1 MKWLLVFS
9 LALPVFGQ
17 ESAVFPRFSILAGKY
32 KADFATDVRVDPEG
46 TNVSLE
52 RDLGLDDSKRAND
65 YAVRWRP
72 LARHELAGSYVAF
85 DRGGFRSTDLPI
97 MFNGRLYP
105 AHVNATTVF
114 NTKKWEATY
123 TYWAAQSP
131 RGGFGLTIGASGISV
146 DASLVAYN
154 PAQSVSISE
163 SASTSVPVALAG
175 AQARF
180 ALTDRLIGEVS
191 AAALPHV
198 KIDVYSG
205 RATNA
210 TARLELR
217 ASRAIGIGVAYNYF
231 KIDGTVSDPSFSGRL
246 SLKSSGVETFV
257 RVGF

>member
-1 MKWLLVFS
+1 MKWLLIVS
-9 LALPVFGQ
+9 LALPALAQ
-17 ESAVFPRFSILAGKY
+17 ESAVFPRFSVLAGKY
-32 KADFATDVRVDPEG
+32 GTKFSTDVRVDPEG
-46 TNVSLE
+46 TQVNLE
-52 RDLGLDDSKRAND
+52 RDLGLDDGRRVND

-72 LARHELAGSYVAF
+72 FARHELAGSYLAV
-85 DRGGFRSTDLPI
+85 DRGGFRAIDQPI

-114 NTKKWEATY
+114 NTKQWEATY

-131 RGGFGLTIGASGISV
+131 RGGLGLTIGASGISV
-146 DASLVAYN
+146 DASVVAFS
-154 PAQSVSISE
+154 PGQAISISE

-180 ALTDRLIGEVS
+180 ALTDRLIGEVA

-205 RATNA
+205 RATSA
-210 TARLELR
+210 SARLELR
-217 ASRAIGIGVAYNYF
+217 ASHAIGVGVAYNYF
-231 KIDGTVSDPSFSGRL
+231 KIDGTVSDPSFGGRL
-246 SLKSSGVETFV
+246 AMKVNGLETFV